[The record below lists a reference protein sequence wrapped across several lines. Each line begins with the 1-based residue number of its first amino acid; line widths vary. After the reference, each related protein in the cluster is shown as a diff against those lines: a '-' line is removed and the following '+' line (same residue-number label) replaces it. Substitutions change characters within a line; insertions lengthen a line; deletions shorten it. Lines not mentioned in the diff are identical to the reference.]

1 MSIKEKRKTR
11 RDYSI
16 YSDSSEMLVRRFRPN
31 LYKLPT
37 EREKLDK
44 HLFSLSKKSD
54 NYLKETRI
62 KGLDKRVSE
71 EIALTSW
78 L

>member
-11 RDYSI
+11 GDYSI
-16 YSDSSEMLVRRFRPN
+16 YSDPLDMEIRRFRPN
-31 LYKLPT
+31 LYKMPA
-37 EREKLDK
+37 EREKLDRR
-44 HLFSLSKKSD
+44 LFSLNEKSD
-54 NYLKETRI
+54 KYRKEIRINGLKS
-62 KGLDKRVSE
+62 RVSE